1 VTEYPVPT
9 AGAAP
14 DGIVTGPDGA
24 LWFVEQFGNKVGR
37 ITTSGIITE
46 FPGAGTEPLVITPGP
61 DHALWFTAYASN
73 AIARAPVCALGLTA
87 SFAGSTLTT
96 NFDLGVAQ
104 SAIWSIHAG
113 ATVLLRKEIPP
124 VAPPRQFSVSFGAF
138 PNKGNVTVTS
148 VLSNGLGQT
157 LCSEWTT
164 VNTGS

>member
-1 VTEYPVPT
+1 MTEYPVPT

-73 AIARAPVCALGLTA
+73 AIARAPRVRPRL
-87 SFAGSTLTT
+87 
-96 NFDLGVAQ
+96 D
-104 SAIWSIHAG
+104 
-113 ATVLLRKEIPP
+113 
-124 VAPPRQFSVSFGAF
+124 RQFRRQYFNNQFRPGGRPVRDLEHPRRSYRSPQKGDSARCPAASVLRELWSVPEQGQRDRYVSFI
-138 PNKGNVTVTS
+138 
-148 VLSNGLGQT
+148 
-157 LCSEWTT
+157 
-164 VNTGS
+164 